1 MEEINWWVIHHRV
14 KDEVKS
20 PHKAM
25 VLEIERG
32 KR

>member
-1 MEEINWWVIHHRV
+1 MEEINWWVIDNRV
-14 KDEVKS
+14 KDEVKI
-20 PHKAM
+20 PHEAM